1 LQYWEFHLPCLGC
14 FWGIWDDGTWKS
26 YHRVEITRFSAYS
39 VFPVTSRLENRSKS
53 SWGGRRKGAGR
64 KPRIPRGDD
73 YEERLAVY
81 DAFGAFMDRLKERLE
96 ASDRKSERKSVIGW
110 IAGLQCA
117 IADADGYRSEVNLKA
132 ERVPTTRLK
141 FQA

>member
-1 LQYWEFHLPCLGC
+1 LKTG
-14 FWGIWDDGTWKS
+14 
-26 YHRVEITRFSAYS
+26 
-39 VFPVTSRLENRSKS
+39 SKS
-53 SWGGRRKGAGR
+53 SWGGKRKGAGR
-64 KPRIPRGDD
+64 KPRGDD

-96 ASDRKSERKSVIGW
+96 ACDRSSERKFVIGC
-110 IAGLQCA
+110 IVGLQCA
-117 IADADGYRSEVNLKA
+117 LAEAESYRSEVNLKA